1 MSFSRKIRSS
11 YTLKNKVTLIS
22 GGGPFFSTMKDMII
36 NARHSIQLQVYIFEA
51 DQTGSDIAN
60 LLIEAA
66 LSGKKVQVL
75 LDGYASRNIPAT
87 LVAGMRSAG
96 IRLRFFE
103 PLFRSKHFYFG
114 RRMHHKILV
123 CDGTVAMVGGINI
136 SDRYNDLPG
145 SPAWLD
151 WAVKIEGEA
160 ALELQ
165 KICNRLHAKRDDE
178 WIDNDASVESIL
190 NNIEPNC
197 PVRIRRNDWVKNLNQ
212 ISATYMEML
221 RKANQEIIIMSSY
234 FIPSSFFRHQMMHA
248 LKKGVKIKLI
258 LAGRSDV
265 GMAKH
270 AERFLYQWALR
281 NKIEIHEYRHNIL
294 HGKIAVCD
302 SSRVTLGSY
311 NVNDISAK
319 ASLELNVDIDEVHF
333 AQEVEQALSNI
344 IATQCNQVLPTRKGM
359 SLLEQLTNWVSYEI
373 YKTVFTLFTFYFRRE
388 KADRTP

>member
-1 MSFSRKIRSS
+1 MSFSRTIRSS
-11 YTLKNKVTLIS
+11 YTLRNKVSLIN
-22 GGGPFFSTMKDMII
+22 GGGPFFSTMKDLIS

-51 DQTGSDIAN
+51 DQTGSEIAH

-66 LSGKKVQVL
+66 QKGKKVQVL
-75 LDGYASRNIPAT
+75 LDGYASRNLPNT
-87 LVAGMRSAG
+87 LIAGMRSAG

-103 PLFRSKHFYFG
+103 PLFKSKHFYFG

-123 CDGTVAMVGGINI
+123 CDGVLAMVGGINI

-145 SPAWLD
+145 APGWLD

-160 ALELQ
+160 AMELQ
-165 KICNRLHAKRDDE
+165 KICNRLYSKKEDD
-178 WIDNDASVESIL
+178 WIESNGTVAAIL
-190 NNIEPNC
+190 ENTEPKC

-221 RKANQEIIIMSSY
+221 RNAGQEIIIMSSY

-248 LKKGVKIKLI
+248 LKKGVRIRLI
-258 LAGRSDV
+258 LAGKSDV

-281 NKIEIHEYRHNIL
+281 NNIEIYEYRHNIL
-294 HGKIAVCD
+294 HGKVAVCD
-302 SSRVTLGSY
+302 GTRVTLGSY

-319 ASLELNVDIDEVHF
+319 ASLELNVDIDEVQF
-333 AQEVEQALSNI
+333 AQRVKQALNHI
-344 IATQCNQVLPTRKGM
+344 IERECNQVLPTRMGM
-359 SLLEQLTNWVSYEI
+359 NLLEQFTNWVSYEI
-373 YKTVFTLFTFYFRRE
+373 YKTVFTLFTFYFKRE
-388 KADRTP
+388 KS